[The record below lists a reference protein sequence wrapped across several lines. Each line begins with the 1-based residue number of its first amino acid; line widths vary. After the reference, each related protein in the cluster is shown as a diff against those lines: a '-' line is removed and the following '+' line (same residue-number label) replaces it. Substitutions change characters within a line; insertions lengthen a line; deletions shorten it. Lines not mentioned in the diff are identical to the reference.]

1 VSDNKVEAVVV
12 EESDLD
18 MKTVEAKTGK
28 LFFIYIYSK
37 KDLYQIFIVNF
48 FFGYRIFTV
57 IFLFY
62 FIKWL

>member
-28 LFFIYIYSK
+28 LFFIYI
-37 KDLYQIFIVNF
+37 
-48 FFGYRIFTV
+48 
-57 IFLFY
+57 
-62 FIKWL
+62 